1 VHPLSVAVI
10 VFLLL
15 AVGCGAVIQGSVG
28 FGYALVTVPALA
40 LVEPRAVPATAL
52 LLAAPLTALMAIR
65 ERHHIHLRGYLSIAI
80 GRILGTAIGV
90 WVIVAIPTGALSIL
104 VGSLI
109 LFVVVISGVSLD
121 VRPTTPTA
129 FGAGLVSGV
138 TGTAIAIS
146 GPVLAMVYQRRPG
159 PELRSTLALSFT
171 TGLALSLIGLFLAH
185 RVERAHLVLAVELLP
200 GLLLG
205 LWASRSVA
213 RRLDGRWLR
222 PAVLAFAGLSG
233 MLILVRGLL
242 GA

>member
-1 VHPLSVAVI
+1 MHPLTGVAI
-10 VFLLL
+10 AFLLL

-40 LVEPRAVPATAL
+40 LVEPSAVPATAL

-65 ERHHIHLRGYLSIAI
+65 ERHHIHLRGYLSIAA

-90 WVIVAIPTGALSIL
+90 WVIVAMPTGELSVL
-104 VGSLI
+104 VGSMI
-109 LFVVVISGVSLD
+109 LFIVGMSVVRLD
-121 VRPTTPTA
+121 VQPTTPTA

-138 TGTAIAIS
+138 TGTAVAIS

-171 TGLALSLIGLFLAH
+171 TGLTLSLTGLFLAH
-185 RVERAHLVLAVELLP
+185 RVERAHLVLALELVP
-200 GLLLG
+200 GMLAG
-205 LWASRSVA
+205 LWLSRFVA

-222 PAVLAFAGLSG
+222 PTVLTFAGLAG
-233 MLILVRGLL
+233 AVILVRGLL
-242 GA
+242 G